1 MPPRKLRARSPKPRA
16 LFNGNKSRLFLA
28 PPDSGRRS
36 RLIGIGIDLLAL
48 ERARDLLKR
57 HGNSFLKRIL
67 SPTELKKKPAY
78 SALQL
83 AKYFTAKEAFFK
95 SSGLNW
101 TDLRGF
107 SGMWISR
114 MRGNHFEMECSD
126 PSLHGKGTFF
136 KLGNVWGAKVICQKI
151 S

>member
-1 MPPRKLRARSPKPRA
+1 MPARKKPRTK
-16 LFNGNKSRLFLA
+16 KSVPGLV
-28 PPDSGRRS
+28 
-36 RLIGIGIDLLAL
+36 GIGIDLLAL

-57 HGNSFLKRIL
+57 HGNSFLRRIL
-67 SPTELKKKPAY
+67 SPSELKKKPPY

-95 SSGLNW
+95 SSDLNW

-114 MRGNHFEMECSD
+114 MRGNRFEMECSD
-126 PSLHGKGTFF
+126 PSLQGFGTFF
-136 KLGNVWGAKVICQKI
+136 KRGKVWGAQVQTWK

>member
-1 MPPRKLRARSPKPRA
+1 MMNGKRKTKP
-16 LFNGNKSRLFLA
+16 LPVFV
-28 PPDSGRRS
+28 
-36 RLIGIGIDLLAL
+36 GIGIDLLSL
-48 ERARDLLKR
+48 DRARDLLKR
-57 HGNSFLKRIL
+57 HGNSFLRRIL
-67 SPTELKKKPAY
+67 SPSELKKKPAY

-101 TDLRGF
+101 TDLKGF

-114 MRGNHFEMECSD
+114 MRGNRFEMECSES
-126 PSLHGKGTFF
+126 SLQGSGTFF
-136 KLGNVWGAKVICQKI
+136 RKGNIWGAKVICQKI

>member
-1 MPPRKLRARSPKPRA
+1 MNGKRKTKP
-16 LFNGNKSRLFLA
+16 LPVLV
-28 PPDSGRRS
+28 
-36 RLIGIGIDLLAL
+36 GIGIDLLAL
-48 ERARDLLKR
+48 DRARDLLKR

-67 SPTELKKKPAY
+67 SPAELKKKPAC

-95 SSGLNW
+95 SSGLSW
-101 TDLRGF
+101 TDLQGF

-114 MRGNHFEMECSD
+114 IRGNQFEMACSD
-126 PSLHGKGTFF
+126 SSLHGSGTFF
-136 KLGNVWGAKVICQKI
+136 KRGNVWGAKVICQKI